1 MAITKVSDLNSLFN
15 TLYEDAL
22 YVARETNVM
31 LSLVRTFSAVGW
43 MNRVVP
49 IYAQVTAQSV
59 GEGIDFANPTTLS
72 KSASA
77 TFTPAEIMAQV
88 LLTDRDIDTDPDGA
102 RQAAAQELGG
112 AIATKIDTDI
122 AAEFINFTASKG
134 SAGNAL
140 TIAKVAAGIAV
151 LRNAKA
157 PQPLYVVLHPYGWH
171 DIWTEL
177 GQPAATYAALGESAN
192 QALRDY
198 FMGAFLGAQWFI
210 NANIAVDASDDAS
223 GAVFNR
229 GALGFDSRK
238 EPVMEPE
245 RDASLR
251 AWELN
256 FSAGYDTAVIRDAF
270 GVELIHDAT
279 APT

>member
-1 MAITKVSDLNSLFN
+1 MAITKVSDLASLFN
-15 TLYEDAL
+15 TLYDDAL

-31 LSLVRTFSAVGW
+31 LSLVRTFNAVGW

-49 IYAQVTAQSV
+49 IYAQVTAQSI

-177 GQPAATYAALGESAN
+177 GQPAATYAALGEAAN

-210 NANIAVDASDDAS
+210 NANIAVDGSDDAS
-223 GAVFNR
+223 GAVYNR

-238 EPVMEPE
+238 EPTMEPE